1 MLQKGPIKIY
11 WGDQEIEAQAI
22 EVILETEYTDC
33 DRFGGPPVSI
43 SGQTTIQLTGYLTSI
58 KENNMDRNSCD
69 DGYTNQAT
77 RYRES
82 TQGADFLE
90 LRKAGLLNANGTL
103 STEGSRLLLEL
114 LLDKNKAK
122 LVEAAKLLNK
132 KD

>member
-1 MLQKGPIKIY
+1 
-11 WGDQEIEAQAI
+11 
-22 EVILETEYTDC
+22 
-33 DRFGGPPVSI
+33 
-43 SGQTTIQLTGYLTSI
+43 
-58 KENNMDRNSCD
+58 MDRNSCD